1 MALQWFPGHMNK
13 ARREVKEVMPQMDVI
28 IEVLDARVPY
38 TSENPMV
45 AQLRRDKPVIKIFNK
60 ADLAD
65 PELTQQWMAYLEQ
78 QRGVKTLALDT
89 DKASHVHKIV
99 DLCKKLVPNKVGN
112 DKQIK
117 AMIMGIPNV
126 GKSTLIN
133 TLAKRIVAKTGNEP
147 AVTKAQQRIKLE
159 EGIMLYDT
167 PGMLWPKLET
177 EHYGF
182 RLAAIAAIRDTVVN
196 YEELGSY
203 VSEYLL
209 IAYPERLKTRFKL
222 EQLPETDWEFMEQAG
237 KKRGCMK
244 SGGRVD
250 LERFGAILVNE
261 LRDGS
266 LGGITLETPAMMEQE
281 EAELARKRELEAAE
295 KAAKEAEKANR
306 RNRQR

>member
-13 ARREVKEVMPQMDVI
+13 ARREIKEVMPQMDVI

-38 TSENPMV
+38 SSENPMV

-65 PELTQQWMAYLEQ
+65 PVLTEQWMAYLEQ

-89 DKASHVHKIV
+89 DKSNHVHKISE
-99 DLCKKLVPNKVGN
+99 LCKKMVPHKVGN

-133 TLAKRIVAKTGNEP
+133 TMAKRIVAKTGNEP

-159 EGIMLYDT
+159 DGIMLYDT
-167 PGMLWPKLET
+167 PGMLWPKLEN

-209 IAYPERLKTRFKL
+209 ATYPERLSERYKL
-222 EQLPETDWEFMEQAG
+222 EQLPETDWEFMEAAG
-237 KKRGCMK
+237 KKRGCVK
-244 SGGRVD
+244 GGGRVD
-250 LERFGAILVNE
+250 LERFGAILINE
-261 LRDGS
+261 LRDGT
-266 LGGITLETPAMMEQE
+266 LGGITLETPVMMEHE
-281 EAELARKRELEAAE
+281 EAELQKKRDREEAA
-295 KAAKEAEKANR
+295 KLAKEEEKNQR
-306 RNRQR
+306 RRRR